1 MSLTWN
7 EIQRVVFPE
16 DADPDV
22 ISLYVD
28 ADVWAKVGEREVR
41 VSDRAH
47 LDDVLGRDRFRVAA
61 GDRVSFASYFNAF
74 PASYWQ
80 QWTNVQ
86 RVRLTLETS
95 GEGTLLVYRST
106 AQGVPQRVASAPF
119 SSTVRH
125 EIELP
130 IVTFGDGGWYW
141 FDIVAGDQ
149 EVVVADGRWETDA
162 PELRAGGASI
172 GTTTFNKPDYCVR
185 TLEALA
191 ADDTVREVI
200 DRIYIVDQGNQR
212 VVEEA
217 GFDAVAER
225 LGETLTMIEQP
236 NLGGSGG
243 FARSMSETLSAGE
256 SDFIILLDD
265 DVTVEP
271 ESIARAVRFARRTTR
286 PVVVGGH
293 MFDLLNRPVLHA
305 FAETVDLK
313 PFVWHAQPHDEVP
326 HDFRFSNLRQ
336 TRWMH
341 ARMDADYNGWWFCL
355 IPTEVV
361 REVGLSLP
369 AFIKWDD
376 AEYCLRARDAG
387 YPTVTLPGMALWH
400 VSWLDKDDSIDWQAY
415 FHARN
420 RYVAALLHSPYS
432 DGGLLTR
439 DSERWDLKHL
449 LSMQYYPVTL
459 RHRALRDIL
468 SGPAHMQQGMAT
480 ILGELRAAAADFPEK
495 TVLRDEAEI
504 PMTVEGKRV
513 YPIPSGTAGPKGPR
527 GVPLVLFTVQMT
539 LRQWF
544 TRPASKNIAEPQVE
558 LAKRDGTWFRLPHFD
573 SALVST
579 ADGSGKVRYTRDP
592 KTFRRLLRE
601 SRRLHR
607 EIKRRWPELAREY
620 RAALPEITSPE
631 AWEPHFTKKK

>member
-1 MSLTWN
+1 MTWN
-7 EIQRVVFPE
+7 EIQRVVFPQ

-28 ADVWAKVGEREVR
+28 ADVWAKVGDREVR
-41 VSDRAH
+41 VSDRSH
-47 LDDVLGRDRFRVAA
+47 LDDILDRDRFRVGA
-61 GDRVSFASYFNAF
+61 GERVSFASYFNAF

-80 QWTNVQ
+80 QWTNVE
-86 RVRLTLETS
+86 RVRLSVETS
-95 GEGTLLVYRST
+95 GEGNLLVYRST
-106 AQGVPQRVASAPF
+106 AQGVPQRVAAEPF
-119 SSTVRH
+119 SGTVRH
-125 EIELP
+125 DIELP
-130 IVTFGDGGWYW
+130 VTTFGDGGWYW
-141 FDIVAGDQ
+141 FDIVASDTD
-149 EVVVADGRWETDA
+149 VVVADGRWLTDA
-162 PELRAGGASI
+162 PELRSGGASI
-172 GTTTFNKPDYCVR
+172 GTTTFNKPDYCVS

-191 ADDTVREVI
+191 GDDTVREII

-212 VVEEA
+212 VVDEP

-225 LGETLTMIEQP
+225 LGDALTMIEQP

-243 FARSMSETLSAGE
+243 FARSMSETLDAGS
-256 SDFIILLDD
+256 SDFLILLDD
-265 DVTVEP
+265 DVTIEP
-271 ESIARAVRFARRTTR
+271 ESIARAVRFSRHATR
-286 PVVVGGH
+286 PVIVGGH

-361 REVGLSLP
+361 REIGLSLP

-420 RYVAALLHSPYS
+420 RIVAALLHSPHAG
-432 DGGLLTR
+432 GGLLMR
-439 DSERWDLKHL
+439 DSKRWDLKHL

-468 SGPAHMQQGMAT
+468 SGPDHMQRGMPT
-480 ILGELRAAAADFPEK
+480 ILGELRAAAAEFPEK
-495 TVLRDEAEI
+495 TVLKNDEDL
-504 PMTVEGKRV
+504 PRTVEGKRV
-513 YPIPSGTAGPKGPR
+513 YPVPSGTAGPKGPR
-527 GVPLVLFTVQMT
+527 GVPLVAFTAKMT
-539 LRQWF
+539 AKQWL
-544 TRPASKNIAEPQVE
+544 TKPAPQNVAEPQVE
-558 LAKRDGTWFRLPHFD
+558 LSKRDGTWFRLPYFD

-579 ADGSGKVRYTRDP
+579 ADGAGKVRYTRDP
-592 KTFRRLLRE
+592 ETFRRLLRE
-601 SRRLHR
+601 SRRLHA
-607 EIKRRWPELAREY
+607 ELKRRWPELSAQY
-620 RAALPEITSPE
+620 RAALPQITSPE
-631 AWEPHFTKKK
+631 AWAPHFTTEK